1 MTLKPAAEA
10 AREFMKRVVAF
21 DWAEDGEAERDLAA
35 LITSRE
41 DAVREEEREACA
53 KVALSIGNN
62 RLTAA
67 TDISKAIRAR
77 GGSHEATTPNAET

>member
-53 KVALSIGNN
+53 YIAETFAPPNDAYPVTPYGAGIGI
-62 RLTAA
+62 AE
-67 TDISKAIRAR
+67 AIRSR
-77 GGSHEATTPNAET
+77 GEP